1 MRGFQKASVS
11 ESGSSARGF
20 TLLEVMVGLVI
31 AVVVL
36 GGVMGGI
43 SAALQYGAR
52 IKQRSAVQPI
62 LEAAAQEILTF
73 PEKLQQRTLV
83 LETLEGGPQVNVVA
97 QEVLA
102 ANGDE
107 LPNRSGRLYR
117 ILLQSASQRLEFSV
131 FAPKSELE

>member
-1 MRGFQKASVS
+1 MRGLHTGLAR
-11 ESGSSARGF
+11 ESGPGSRGF

-43 SAALQYGAR
+43 SSALRYGAR
-52 IKQRSAVQPI
+52 IKERAAVQPI
-62 LEAAAQEILTF
+62 LEAAAQEILAF
-73 PEKLQQRTLV
+73 PERLGQRTLV
-83 LETLEGGPQVNVVA
+83 LETLEGGPQVSVLA

-117 ILLQSASQRLEFSV
+117 VLLRSGAQTLEFSV